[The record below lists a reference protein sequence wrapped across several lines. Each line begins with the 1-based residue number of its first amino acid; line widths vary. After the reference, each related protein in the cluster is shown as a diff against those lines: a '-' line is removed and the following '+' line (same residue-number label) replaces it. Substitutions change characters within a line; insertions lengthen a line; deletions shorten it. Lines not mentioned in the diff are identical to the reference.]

1 MLVVTIGVG
10 LLLGTLKLCAH
21 DIGTIKK
28 KKSKRVRED
37 EEREAESSHMIS
49 FSKSL

>member
-28 KKSKRVRED
+28 KSKRVRED